1 MYLFGINPQGGFV
14 KLIIILVIA
23 ILVLS
28 YLGFDLKSIVES
40 QQNQK
45 NFGYV
50 GAYIS
55 AFWTK
60 YMKGPATWI
69 WDNIMVKIVW
79 EKCILVGVHLLQNDK
94 FLDSNSNGQTQTGNM
109 TPSSPQATSN

>member
-40 QQNQK
+40 QQNK
-45 NFGYV
+45 ENFNYV
-50 GAYIS
+50 WAYIN

-60 YMKGPATWI
+60 YLQAPAAWLWENVMI
-69 WDNIMVKIVW
+69 KIVW
-79 EKCILVGVHLLQNDK
+79 EKCILVGIHLLQTDD
-94 FLDSNSNGQTQTGNM
+94 FLNGEKNGQPQTNNM
-109 TPSSPQATSN
+109 VPTN